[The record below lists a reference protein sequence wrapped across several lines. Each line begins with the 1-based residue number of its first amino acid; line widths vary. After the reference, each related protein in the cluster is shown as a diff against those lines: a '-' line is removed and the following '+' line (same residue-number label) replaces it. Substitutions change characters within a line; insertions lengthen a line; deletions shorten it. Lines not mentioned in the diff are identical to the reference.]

1 MRYLLSGLLAA
12 SVLVAPRAE
21 AAQWGPADQPVFD
34 VQGLKSQLMVLASG
48 CPGSEGD
55 YNAFVA
61 KYRSVLTANDAAM
74 AAYFRRA
81 YGRGGQREEDGFIT
95 NLANAQSEA
104 GLQQGSEFC
113 PRNEVMFQE
122 VMSLTDI
129 NELAEYAAG
138 KDVIPA
144 QMMAP
149 APAPAPR
156 ATARRRQAPR
166 AR

>member
-1 MRYLLSGLLAA
+1 MRSLLSALLAA
-12 SVLVAPRAE
+12 SVLAAPRAE
-21 AAQWGPADQPVFD
+21 AAEWGAADQPVFD
-34 VQGLKSQLMVLASG
+34 LQGLKSQLMVLASG
-48 CPGSEGD
+48 CPGAEGD

-74 AAYFRRA
+74 AAYFRH
-81 YGRGGQREEDGFIT
+81 RGGQRAQDAFVT

-122 VMSLTDI
+122 VMSLADI
-129 NELAEYAAG
+129 NELPEYAAG
-138 KDVIPA
+138 KNVIPA

-149 APAPAPR
+149 APAAPAPHG
-156 ATARRRQAPR
+156 TAHHRPVRRHH
-166 AR
+166 